1 MAKKIK
7 YTDKQGNAVT
17 LEELL
22 KGKSPEQTKAI
33 KFFHGIPI
41 KEGCFKKE
49 YLKGEA
55 YLQIVKE
62 KQGKIDLK
70 ERALQKLGVDEDQV
84 REIEPVCLV
93 GFRDDHS
100 KIKSYPGYFVGGT
113 LVSSV
118 YEVTWIFFG
127 DDQVYVYN
135 HAFDTTDESL
145 VDATR
150 EYFYK
155 DITAFATSSNSIQ
168 KKVWV
173 VKEQGCS
180 TSRVS
185 EMRMMN
191 SELFRIVVP
200 GEVFECAYRDQG
212 HSAEMISAMKQKL
225 RDKKQQ

>member
-1 MAKKIK
+1 MAEKIK

-55 YLQIVKE
+55 YLQIVRE

-70 ERALQKLGVDEDQV
+70 ERALQKLGIDEDQV
-84 REIEPVCLV
+84 REIEPVCFE

-100 KIKSYPGYFVGGT
+100 KIRPYVGYVGDKV
-113 LVSSV
+113 VSSM
-118 YEVTWIFFG
+118 YEVTWLFFG

-145 VDATR
+145 VDATQ

-155 DITAFATSSNSIQ
+155 DITAFATSSDSIQ

-173 VKEQGCS
+173 VKKQGCS

-185 EMRMMN
+185 ETRTVN

-200 GEVFECAYRDQG
+200 GEVFQCAYQDEG
-212 HSAEMISAMKQKL
+212 HSAKMISAMKQKL